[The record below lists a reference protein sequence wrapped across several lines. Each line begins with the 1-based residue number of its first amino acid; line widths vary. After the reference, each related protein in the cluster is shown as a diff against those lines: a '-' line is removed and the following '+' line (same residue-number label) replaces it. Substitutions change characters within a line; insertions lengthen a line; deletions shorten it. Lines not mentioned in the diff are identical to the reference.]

1 MSRADKEKAGHLELL
16 NLVLEAPATTRRDN
30 AIERRIRQA
39 GFAERKTLEEF
50 DWAFNAKAIDRV
62 QFEELATGDFIRRCD
77 NLVMV
82 GESGVGKSHLV
93 EAIGLRACV
102 VGYRV
107 IYRTSAQLLTELTAS
122 LADRTLPQEL
132 RRLSSPDLLIIDE
145 FGLDRIERTESREAA
160 NLLFKVIESRGR
172 ERSTALVTNIDFDCW
187 GEYLGDAPLATAF
200 LDRLVDGAIILKI
213 VKARSYRANRARR
226 RDVEVG
232 SNETKA

>member
-1 MSRADKEKAGHLELL
+1 M
-16 NLVLEAPATTRRDN
+16 LEAPATTRRDN

-39 GFAERKTLEEF
+39 GFADRKTLEEF

-93 EAIGLRACV
+93 QAIGLRACV

-232 SNETKA
+232 ANEANA